1 MFAPTSVLVS
11 VQPEVPA
18 IELGKS
24 VAVRLWQT
32 SPANGSFT
40 VGAPRLRIGAL
51 GLALALPAPPAVPPP
66 PPHAATNAAETTMS
80 VAPLNRIRLLHHHA
94 GASAPGRRTL
104 RPAAGAVNHARGH
117 DETARR
123 VRPTSRRPPTSARTS
138 PGRSRPHSPADR

>member
-24 VAVRLWQT
+24 AAARLWQT

-80 VAPLNRIRLLHHHA
+80 VAPLNRIRLLHHRA
-94 GASAPGRRTL
+94 GARAPGRRTVSSCPRGWL
-104 RPAAGAVNHARGH
+104 TAPTAG
-117 DETARR
+117 RR
-123 VRPTSRRPPTSARTS
+123 VRRACAPLLDDRRRL
-138 PGRSRPHSPADR
+138 RVPH